1 MSFVFTGDI
10 GREVER
16 TIAPSF
22 ARAPIRILKVPH
34 HGSATSSSQPFLDAL
49 RPDIAVISAGRGNPF
64 GHPVPSV
71 LERYRNIGAA
81 IYRTDQDGAV
91 TVETDGTTVR
101 VTTFTGRRLTLTT
114 TRTITPRRLEHDDT
128 KSTKARR
135 RTLMI
140 RVPSPLDDETEKYV
154 FETMDCGF
162 AVHKALGPG
171 FGESIYRNAFCVEL
185 RAREIPFECEKP
197 FVSEISR

>member
-1 MSFVFTGDI
+1 M
-10 GREVER
+10 R
-16 TIAPSF
+16 
-22 ARAPIRILKVPH
+22 PIRILKVPH

-101 VTTFTGRRLTLTT
+101 VTTFTGRKLTLTT
-114 TRTITPRRLEHDDT
+114 QGDRYHEGYQHEGATSA
-128 KSTKARR
+128 KRR
-135 RTLMI
+135 REG
-140 RVPSPLDDETEKYV
+140 ET
-154 FETMDCGF
+154 
-162 AVHKALGPG
+162 
-171 FGESIYRNAFCVEL
+171 
-185 RAREIPFECEKP
+185 
-197 FVSEISR
+197 